1 MNTARF
7 LNRLLNSL
15 SGSEG
20 LGGRK
25 LIVEKAGALTDVRA
39 MIAVV
44 GVDASPIVLWYNP
57 RQTAEE
63 RVEALAWAVG
73 HIALGHLK
81 DPKGGLFTLT
91 VATLKDHLPNLS
103 LTDDWFLRK
112 SRRDLSLKAF
122 LWGAMFLVDSKRYRE
137 LRTDNSPREVREILS
152 RELMVPIRLIRLWEK
167 CQRLSP
173 TSLEQVV
180 GRPREWAKGV
190 LAKPRE
196 TQTTKG

>member
-1 MNTARF
+1 MKTSRF
-7 LNRLLNSL
+7 LNRLLNAL
-15 SGSEG
+15 SGSEA
-20 LGGRK
+20 LEGRK
-25 LIVEKAGALTDVRA
+25 LIVEKAGALSLEVRA
-39 MIAVV
+39 MIAVMGIDV
-44 GVDASPIVLWYNP
+44 SAIVLWYNP

-63 RVEALAWAVG
+63 RIEALAWAVG

-81 DPKGGLFTLT
+81 DPKEGLFSLT
-91 VATLKDHLPNLS
+91 VATLRDHLPNLS

-180 GRPREWAKGV
+180 GRPREWADDV
-190 LAKPRE
+190 LAEARQ
-196 TQTTKG
+196 TQTAT